1 MQQRN
6 PEAGKP
12 HLEIH
17 GTHHYT
23 TGSVVSAD
31 GTKIG
36 YRQTGSGTGLVLL
49 HGAMQ
54 SAQNLTQLAAI
65 LSSAYT
71 VYLPDRR
78 GRGLSGPF
86 GSDYGMER
94 EVEDLA
100 ALLTKTRAYNVFG
113 LSSGALIALQA
124 ALTLPAV
131 EKVALYEPPLAID
144 GAPSPMAWV
153 SRYDEALAR
162 GDLAGAM
169 VACIKGTADPSL
181 FTALPRFILTSLF
194 RLAIRASAD
203 TADAANAQAVRL
215 ATLIPTVHF
224 DTRLAAEMA
233 GTIDTFKALRAK
245 VLLIGGSRSADY
257 LPIALG
263 ALANVLPNARRVELS
278 GLGHLA
284 ADNSGKPKRVAS
296 ELRCFFDA
304 SRDTQSGPQ

>member
-1 MQQRN
+1 
-6 PEAGKP
+6 
-12 HLEIH
+12 
-17 GTHHYT
+17 
-23 TGSVVSAD
+23 
-31 GTKIG
+31 
-36 YRQTGSGTGLVLL
+36 
-49 HGAMQ
+49 MQ

-65 LSSAYT
+65 LSRAFT

-86 GSDYGMER
+86 GSDYRMER

-100 ALLTKTRAYNVFG
+100 ALLAKTRALNVFG

-124 ALTLPAV
+124 ALTLPVV

-162 GDLAGAM
+162 GDLASAM
-169 VACIKGTADPSL
+169 VACIKGTADPSM

-194 RLAIRASAD
+194 RLAIRASAN
-203 TADAANAQAVRL
+203 AVDAADAQAVPL

-233 GTIDTFKALRAK
+233 GTIDTFKSLRAE

-257 LPIALG
+257 LPIALA
-263 ALANVLPNARRVELS
+263 ALAHVLPKARRVELS

-284 ADNSGKPKRVAS
+284 ADNTGKPERVAS
-296 ELRCFFDA
+296 ELRGFFDA
-304 SRDTQSGPQ
+304 SRDTQSSPVNDSASLS